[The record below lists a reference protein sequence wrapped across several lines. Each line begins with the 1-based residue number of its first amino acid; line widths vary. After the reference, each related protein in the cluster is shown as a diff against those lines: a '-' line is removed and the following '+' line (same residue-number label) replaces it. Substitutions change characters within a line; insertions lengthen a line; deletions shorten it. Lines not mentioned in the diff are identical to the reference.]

1 MSSKRKTKFNKSLEA
16 QFAWIQFCKANVFSV
31 LCRLCSKVFSISGGG
46 ITQVKIHQSSKLHI
60 SREKK
65 TEGQCMIKKGGDNAL
80 NLKGTQIT
88 LAKKD
93 LIRKEEII
101 RALKCVEFNDS
112 FLSISGTAR
121 YSKKCFRARK
131 SLSNTSKVRPKRNA
145 PFNIVY
151 FPT

>member
-16 QFAWIQFCKANVFSV
+16 QFAWIQFCKTNVFSV

-46 ITQVKIHQSSKLHI
+46 ITQVKIHQSSELHI

-65 TEGQCMIKKGGDNAL
+65 TEGQCMFKKGGDNAL
-80 NLKGTQIT
+80 V
-88 LAKKD
+88 
-93 LIRKEEII
+93 RKAEII
-101 RALKCVEFNDS
+101 RALKCVEFNHS

-131 SLSNTSKVRPKRNA
+131 FVDFLNLWIKLS
-145 PFNIVY
+145 FNFSSCCISVWMV
-151 FPT
+151 PMST